1 MQYNATQWLKIGL
14 ANAFGLDKMSLNQ
27 RLHAMD
33 LAFKAA
39 EESGIPC
46 SAEGAE
52 EPAYALAMLDGLSG
66 NSRVRVHLDATAS
79 GTQILAAFANC
90 KKSGT
95 HCNLFGSARQD
106 AYTNAWKAMGE
117 LPGVTRQMAKDAFMT
132 SQFGSR
138 KVPREAL
145 GEANLPAFYAMY
157 EREFPGVWNVLQ
169 YIQGLWQSDV
179 RSHRWTMPDGFEV
192 VQWNTGLEEQVVTLF
207 GQETTVL
214 KQVHTPERRGIA
226 LAANVTHSTDGFIC
240 REMVKR
246 AAFCRQETQDA
257 IQYGFPSDEAHGDL
271 PGLLYLYRKTQFLS
285 VDLLAVMNSETFNE
299 TLTDAERLE
308 VVMLL
313 EHLDQTNQFDLV
325 PVHDSF
331 SCEAQYCNDMC
342 AMYRYLMQ
350 QLWDSHLLE
359 SIAEDI
365 TGKREQNRKYPA
377 VLDGVHMLC

>member
-1 MQYNATQWLKIGL
+1 MTFTAIQWLKIAL
-14 ANAFGLDKMSLNQ
+14 ANAFGLDKMDFNL
-27 RLHAMD
+27 RLRTIE
-33 LAFKAA
+33 LAFNAA
-39 EESGIPC
+39 EESGIPV

-90 KKSGT
+90 RQSGT
-95 HCNLFGSARQD
+95 HCNLFGTTRQD

-132 SQFGSR
+132 SQFGSK
-138 KVPREAL
+138 KVPRETL

-157 EREFPGVWNVLQ
+157 EREFPGVWGVLQ
-169 YIQGLWQSDV
+169 YIQGLWQSHLP
-179 RSHRWTMPDGFEV
+179 SHRWTMPDGFEV
-192 VQWNTGLEEQVVTLF
+192 VQWNTGLQEETVSLF
-207 GQETTVL
+207 GQPTTVL
-214 KQVHTPERRGIA
+214 KQVHTAERRGIA

-246 AAFCRQETQDA
+246 AAYDRQETQDT
-257 IQYGFPSDEAHGDL
+257 IQYGFPSEEKHADL
-271 PGLLYLYRKTQFLS
+271 DGLLWLYRKTQFLS
-285 VDLLAVMNSETFNE
+285 VDLLAAMNSETFNE
-299 TLTDAERLE
+299 QLTDAERLE
-308 VVMLL
+308 IVMLL
-313 EHLDQTNQFDLV
+313 QHLDSTNQFDLV

-342 AMYRYLMQ
+342 EMYRYLMQ
-350 QLWDSHLLE
+350 QLWDSQLLE

-377 VLDGVHMLC
+377 ELDGVHMLC